1 MPGRLPEINLLPEFR
16 RDNHIQSFFFYL
28 FVVLILLS
36 FVVIGYFYFTTNSKL
51 ETLSQQSSELS
62 EQRDLLAA
70 QKAELESDKGSA
82 YEQAVTFVQ
91 NYAVPTSTLIVELN
105 HLLPENSYLSNYDYS
120 SSGVNIQSH
129 FETLDA
135 VAQYT
140 NLLTNS
146 ELISDTKV
154 DSINTFTLKEEETED
169 VSTQFNTI
177 PRYESDF
184 SLTINKRKLKEE
196 STNNE

>member
-1 MPGRLPEINLLPEFR
+1 MPGRLPEINLLPEYR
-16 RDNHIQSFFFYL
+16 RDSQLQSVLFYL
-28 FVVLILLS
+28 FVALTLLS
-36 FVVIGYFYFTTNSKL
+36 FIVIAYYYFTTNSKL
-51 ETLSQQSSELS
+51 ESLSQESAELS

-70 QKAELESDKGSA
+70 QKAALESDEGSA
-82 YEQAVTFVQ
+82 YEQAVTFAQ

-105 HLLPENSYLSNYDYS
+105 HLLPENSYLSDYDYS

>member
-1 MPGRLPEINLLPEFR
+1 MPERLPEINLLPEYR
-16 RDNHIQSFFFYL
+16 RDSHLLSIVYYIFIA
-28 FVVLILLS
+28 LILLS
-36 FVVIGYFYFTTNSKL
+36 FVALGYFYFSTKSKF
-51 ETLSQQSSELS
+51 ETLSQEATELT
-62 EQRDLLAA
+62 EKRDLLAA
-70 QKAELESDKGSA
+70 EKEELESDDGSA
-82 YEQAVTFVQ
+82 YEQAVRFAQ
-91 NYAVPTSTLIVELN
+91 NYAVPTSKLIDELN

>member
-1 MPGRLPEINLLPEFR
+1 MPERLPEINLLPEYR
-16 RDNHIQSFFFYL
+16 RDSHLLSIVYYIFIA
-28 FVVLILLS
+28 LILLS
-36 FVVIGYFYFTTNSKL
+36 FVALGYFYFSTKSKF
-51 ETLSQQSSELS
+51 ETLSQEATELT
-62 EQRDLLAA
+62 EKRDLLAA
-70 QKAELESDKGSA
+70 EKEELESDDGSA
-82 YEQAVTFVQ
+82 YEQAVRFAQ
-91 NYAVPTSTLIVELN
+91 NYAVPTSKLIDELN

-154 DSINTFTLKEEETED
+154 DSINTFTLKEEETKD

>member
-105 HLLPENSYLSNYDYS
+105 DLLPDNSYLSHYEYS
-120 SSGVNIQSH
+120 SSEVKIKSQ
-129 FETLDA
+129 FETLDS

-140 NLLTNS
+140 TLLTNS
-146 ELISDTKV
+146 NLLTDARVNT
-154 DSINTFTLKEEETED
+154 INTFSLKEEEAETDSQRFEI
-169 VSTQFNTI
+169 I

-184 SLTINKRKLKEE
+184 SLNVNKRKLKEE
-196 STNNE
+196 SIENE

>member
-1 MPGRLPEINLLPEFR
+1 MPERLPEINLLPEYR
-16 RDNHIQSFFFYL
+16 RDSHLLSIVYYIFIA
-28 FVVLILLS
+28 LILLS
-36 FVVIGYFYFTTNSKL
+36 FVALGYFYFSTKSKF
-51 ETLSQQSSELS
+51 EKLSQEATELT
-62 EQRDLLAA
+62 EKRDLLAA
-70 QKAELESDKGSA
+70 EKEELESDDGSA
-82 YEQAVTFVQ
+82 YEQAVRFAQ
-91 NYAVPTSTLIVELN
+91 NYAVPTSKLIDELN